1 MSNVSL
7 REMLEAGVHFG
18 HQTGRWNPKM
28 RPYIFGA
35 RNKVH
40 IIDLS
45 QTVRLLD
52 RACDFISGTVSQG
65 RRVLFVGTKKQAQD
79 IVREEA
85 IRAKQFHIT
94 NRWLGGT
101 LTNFRTVKTSVD
113 RLKELDRMATD
124 GSFDKFTKKE
134 ALILARDQEKLERNI
149 GGIKEMTGLPG
160 AMFVIDPRKEGIAIN
175 EANRH
180 GIPVVALT
188 DTNCD
193 PAGIDFVIPGND
205 DALRSIRLFAG
216 AIADACLEG
225 ARRAGTNR
233 RPEELTTATF
243 DEESGAVIAP
253 SGSETEVIRKPSSD
267 A

>member
-40 IIDLS
+40 IVDLS

-85 IRAKQFHIT
+85 VRAKQFHIT

-175 EANRH
+175 EANRL

-193 PAGIDFVIPGND
+193 PSGIDFVIPGND

-243 DEESGAVIAP
+243 DEETGAVIAP

>member
-40 IIDLS
+40 IVDLS

-52 RACDFISGTVSQG
+52 RACHFISGTVSQG

-85 IRAKQFHIT
+85 VRAKQFHIT

-175 EANRH
+175 EANRL

-193 PAGIDFVIPGND
+193 PSGIDFVIPGND

-243 DEESGAVIAP
+243 DEETGAVIAP